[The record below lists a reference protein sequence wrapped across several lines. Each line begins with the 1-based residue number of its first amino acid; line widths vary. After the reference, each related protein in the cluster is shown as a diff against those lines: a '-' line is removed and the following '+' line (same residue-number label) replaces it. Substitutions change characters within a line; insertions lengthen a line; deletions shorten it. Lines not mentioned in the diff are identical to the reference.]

1 MCLSAAAY
9 KFIPL
14 KFSKEETNK
23 MHSIEGNVYAFH
35 GVAQL
40 SLSFFLYMYAS
51 HVAHCNS
58 HERKFGLFIPAKHS
72 KSFLFIYRMEAP
84 PDFYFPITSI

>member
-1 MCLSAAAY
+1 MYVFKCSCAAAY

-35 GVAQL
+35 GVEQL
-40 SLSFFLYMYAS
+40 SLGFSLGM
-51 HVAHCNS
+51 
-58 HERKFGLFIPAKHS
+58 R
-72 KSFLFIYRMEAP
+72 
-84 PDFYFPITSI
+84 